1 MSEDRKERHEK
12 NVDLS
17 AVTLG
22 ACPLPVLSLLGYRA
36 GLVIWEQEG
45 WRGSELLLNA
55 VKLSPKY
62 VVLSDLIV

>member
-12 NVDLS
+12 NVNLS

-36 GLVIWEQEG
+36 GLAIWEQEG

-62 VVLSDLIV
+62 VVLSGLIV